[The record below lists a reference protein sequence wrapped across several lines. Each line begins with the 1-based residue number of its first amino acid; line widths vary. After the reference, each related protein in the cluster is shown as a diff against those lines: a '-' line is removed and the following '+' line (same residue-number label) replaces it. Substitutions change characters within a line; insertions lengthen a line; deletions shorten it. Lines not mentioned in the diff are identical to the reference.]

1 MATVVLVHGLFG
13 AFGDKRMWRRL
24 DSHRLVVPDLLGYG
38 EHAATSQR
46 ITIEAQVKH
55 LRALLGEEPVHM
67 VGHSVGCVLA
77 SLYAHQYP
85 DDVLGLVNVEG
96 NFTLADAFWSAEL
109 ARKPAAEAAA
119 LLEQA
124 RADPAAWFGGATD
137 PYEIDSARAMLAFQP
152 ADTLQ
157 AMAAS
162 VVAITGAST
171 WEPLLREVFART
183 PVHLLAGETSRADW
197 NVPDWALQ
205 AARSYTE
212 LPGVGH
218 MMMFQQPEAFG
229 DAVASLVEA

>member
-13 AFGDKRMWRRL
+13 AFGDRRMWRRL
-24 DSHRLVVPDLLGYG
+24 DSHRVVVPDLLGYG
-38 EHAATSQR
+38 EHAATSEK
-46 ITIEAQVKH
+46 ITIEAQVEH
-55 LRALLGEEPVHM
+55 VRALLDDEPVHM
-67 VGHSVGCVLA
+67 VGHSVGGVLT
-77 SLYAHQYP
+77 SLYAHQHP

-119 LLEQA
+119 LLEHD
-124 RADPAAWFGGATD
+124 RADPAAWFDGTTN

-152 ADTLQ
+152 ASTLQ

-162 VVAITGAST
+162 VVAITGAPT

-183 PVHLLAGETSRADW
+183 PVHLLAGETSRAAW

-205 AARSYTE
+205 AARSYTQ

-218 MMMFQQPEAFG
+218 TMMFQQPEAFG

>member
-13 AFGDKRMWRRL
+13 ALGDQRMWRRL

-38 EHAATSQR
+38 EHAATSEK
-46 ITIEAQVKH
+46 ITIEAQVEH
-55 LRALLGEEPVHM
+55 VRTLLDDEPAYM
-67 VGHSVGCVLA
+67 VGHSVGGVIT

-109 ARKPAAEAAA
+109 ARKPAAEASA
-119 LLEQA
+119 LLEQY
-124 RADPAAWFGGATD
+124 RADPAAWFGGTTN

-152 ADTLQ
+152 ASTLQ

-162 VVAITGAST
+162 VVAITGAPT
-171 WEPLLREVFART
+171 WEPLLRKVFSRT
-183 PVHLLAGETSRADW
+183 PVHVLAGETSRAAW
-197 NVPDWALQ
+197 HVPDWALQ

-212 LPGVGH
+212 LPNVGH
-218 MMMFQQPEAFG
+218 TMMFQQPEAFG